1 MCPLTRSSPRQEG
14 RAGRDNSTRA
24 HRYAE
29 RRECRRR
36 CEGGGE
42 VESAGVAGEGEV
54 SNILFYAQ
62 HGETTTSKEGRGHT
76 SSTRSNCVYQH
87 IQQRGWGR
95 LFEVRPGP
103 RRIVGAHSPRRRI
116 APVRPQQAGHVE
128 HTLFSTL
135 KMSASS
141 ALELGRMS
149 VRQGMR
155 GRRARSVCRK
165 RLRTGTGS
173 GG

>member
-1 MCPLTRSSPRQEG
+1 MHPLTKSSPRQEG
-14 RAGRDNSTRA
+14 RAGRD
-24 HRYAE
+24 
-29 RRECRRR
+29 CRCR

-42 VESAGVAGEGEV
+42 VESTGVAGEEEV
-54 SNILFYAQ
+54 SAILFYAQ
-62 HGETTTSKEGRGHT
+62 QRETTKRKERRGRT

-116 APVRPQQAGHVE
+116 APVRPQQVGHVE

-135 KMSASS
+135 NMSASS
-141 ALELGRMS
+141 ALELGRTS
-149 VRQGMR
+149 VRQSMR
-155 GRRARSVCRK
+155 GRRARSVWK
-165 RLRTGTGS
+165 TAADW
-173 GG
+173 